1 MNAVFEIWNVLL
13 ENRIQTISYG
23 HIRATVFS
31 VVNIFESGLMTL
43 GSILIGLLT
52 KQLSLNTTV
61 ALLCV
66 TLLGVAVLC
75 SLKLEKTKLV

>member
-1 MNAVFEIWNVLL
+1 
-13 ENRIQTISYG
+13 
-23 HIRATVFS
+23 
-31 VVNIFESGLMTL
+31 MTL